1 MVGELLLSSVN
12 GLCGEVMGF
21 RQWGSLI
28 VKAYRG
34 VEEQAFMWHDVGDEG
49 KR

>member
-1 MVGELLLSSVN
+1 MSYFCLRRTGCAARSW
-12 GLCGEVMGF
+12 GF